1 MVSLCGASI
10 VMYSET
16 RAGWWHEEAVGFLI
30 AAFMNENL
38 QFTNLDAQVHTH
50 TQRSLNPRCGCKAEE
65 H

>member
-1 MVSLCGASI
+1 MLSFCGASI
-10 VMYSET
+10 VIFSET
-16 RAGWWHEEAVGFLI
+16 HAGWWHDEAVRFLI

-38 QFTNLDAQVHTH
+38 DAQVH